1 MNGDGTISGLRI
13 PKALTIAGSDSG
25 GGAGVQ
31 ADLKTFA
38 ALGVYGTSAITA
50 VTAQNTLGVL
60 GVEELSP
67 AFVALQVEAVA
78 TDIGVDAVKTG
89 MLSNPAIVEAVADCI
104 VRFKLPFCVVDP
116 VMVAKGGASLLAR
129 EAQDAVIKRLLPLA
143 FAVTPNIPEA
153 SVLIGKSIYSQTDM
167 KEAARKIFDMGPQ
180 WVLVK
185 GGHLEGDAWD
195 VLFDGRNFY
204 EFNSERIN
212 TKNTHGTGCT
222 LSASIA
228 ACLARGLTVPDA
240 VKRAK
245 EYVTF
250 AIRHSLNIGGGHG
263 PTHHFAELYRKAG
276 TGWFQA
282 PALPL

>member
-1 MNGDGTISGLRI
+1 MTGDGTISGLRI

-25 GGAGVQ
+25 GGAGIQ

-50 VTAQNTLGVL
+50 VTAQNTCGVL

-67 AFVALQVEAVA
+67 AFVALQVEAVV

-89 MLSNPAIVEAVADCI
+89 MLASPAIVEAVAACI
-104 VRFKLPFCVVDP
+104 ARFKLPFCVVDP
-116 VMVAKGGASLLAR
+116 VMVAKGGAPLLA
-129 EAQDAVIKRLLPLA
+129 EKAKEAVIKRLLPLA

-153 SVLIGKSIYSQTDM
+153 AALIGKSVTGTESM
-167 KEAARKIFDMGPQ
+167 KEAARRIFDMGPK

-185 GGHLEGDAWD
+185 GGHLEGDALD
-195 VLFDGRNFY
+195 LLFDGRDFY
-204 EFNSERIN
+204 DFESERII

-222 LSASIA
+222 LSAAVA
-228 ACLARGLTVPDA
+228 ACLARGLAVPEA
-240 VKRAK
+240 VNKAK

-250 AIRHSLNIGGGHG
+250 AIQNSLDIGHGHG

-276 TGWFQA
+276 TGWF
-282 PALPL
+282 

>member
-1 MNGDGTISGLRI
+1 MTVDGTISGVRI

-25 GGAGVQ
+25 GGAGIQ

-38 ALGVYGTSAITA
+38 ALGVYGMSAITA
-50 VTAQNTLGVL
+50 VTAQNTCGVL

-89 MLSNPAIVEAVADCI
+89 MLSSPAIVEAVAGCLS
-104 VRFKLPFCVVDP
+104 RFSLPFPVVDP
-116 VMVAKGGASLLAR
+116 VMVAKGGAPLLAD
-129 EAQDAVIKRLLPLA
+129 EAKDAVVKRLLPLA

-153 SVLIGKSIYSQTDM
+153 AALTGKSVTGTESM
-167 KEAARKIFDMGPQ
+167 KEAARRIFDMGPL

-185 GGHLEGDAWD
+185 GGHLEGNASDL
-195 VLFDGRNFY
+195 LFDGRNFY
-204 EFNSERIN
+204 DFEAKRID

-222 LSASIA
+222 LSAAIA
-228 ACLARGLTVPDA
+228 ACLARGMTAPEA
-240 VKRAK
+240 VVRAK

-250 AIRHSLNIGGGHG
+250 AIKNSLGIGHGHG
-263 PTHHFAELYRKAG
+263 PTHHFAELYQKAG
-276 TGWFQA
+276 VGWF
-282 PALPL
+282 